1 MIILDTHV
9 WLWWISNP
17 DNLSEKAAEVIDE
30 AISARGVLIS
40 SISSWEVAM
49 LVSKGRLE
57 LALEIEDLVMK
68 TEALPFVNF
77 VPVDNRI
84 ALKSVSLSRSIHADP
99 ADRIIMATSLVNN
112 ALLITKDEK
121 ILSYSEVRTLW

>member
-1 MIILDTHV
+1 MILLDTHV
-9 WLWWISNP
+9 WLWWVSNP

-30 AISARGVLIS
+30 AISRRGVLIS

-49 LVSKGRLE
+49 LVRKGRLE
-57 LALEIEDLVMK
+57 LALEVEELVMK

-77 VPVDNRI
+77 IPVDNHI
-84 ALKSVSLSRSIHADP
+84 AVKSVSLSSSIHSDP